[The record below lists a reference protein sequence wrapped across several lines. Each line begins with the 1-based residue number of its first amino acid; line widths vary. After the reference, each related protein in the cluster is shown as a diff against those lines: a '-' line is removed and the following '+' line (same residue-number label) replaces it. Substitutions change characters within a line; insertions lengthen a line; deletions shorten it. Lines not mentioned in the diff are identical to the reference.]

1 MKFFILGLSACLLI
15 ACASSQSP
23 KKEGNET
30 PAENNTAP
38 SLKTP
43 ASNASESTTS
53 TDEPTAE
60 NSVTSTA
67 SEDKAKADYVAST
80 PSLQCFID
88 EQNEPFSSEDFS
100 AYLAEQTP
108 ENVWDELLE
117 LYQFDLSEH
126 NARIEVQLKWYK
138 KHQRY
143 MNRVSDRGK
152 RYLYYI
158 TQQIKK
164 RNMPGELALLP
175 IVESAF
181 EPFAYSHGRAAGVW
195 QFIPSTGI
203 MYKMK
208 QDWWYDG
215 RRDIRVSTEGALNF
229 LEDLNRRFDGD
240 WLLAFAAYNSG
251 GGTVRKAIRKNK
263 RRGKPTDFWSLDLP
277 KETRAYVPK
286 LIALAKLLR
295 DAEKH
300 NFSFKPIPNKPYFY
314 VAQTKGQIDLSQV
327 AELAD
332 TPLDEIYKLNPG
344 FNRWATHPNGPHE
357 VLIPFDKQDE
367 FNQSITK
374 LKKQDRVK
382 WTRYKVRSGDNL
394 ISIAKKFRTTP
405 KVLQQVNNLRSGMI
419 YQNDQ
424 LLIPSAFKSKKAY
437 SHSQS
442 QRLAKL
448 KTNRRPS
455 SKSVKMNYRV
465 KSGDSFWT
473 ISRNYKVSVRS
484 LARWNG
490 MAPRDP
496 LKVGQNLVIWGKA
509 GSRSSGSREVI
520 RKVRY
525 RVRNGDSLA
534 SIASKFRVRLSDV
547 KRWNSSKA
555 NRRYLQPG
563 DKLTLFVNVI
573 R

>member
-1 MKFFILGLSACLLI
+1 MKLLILGLSVSLLMS
-15 ACASSQSP
+15 CAASQIP
-23 KKEGNET
+23 KN
-30 PAENNTAP
+30 
-38 SLKTP
+38 
-43 ASNASESTTS
+43 SNS
-53 TDEPTAE
+53 E
-60 NSVTSTA
+60 NSTLERTRSDSNVRKNTTNESSDKSDYLVYA
-67 SEDKAKADYVAST
+67 S
-80 PSLQCFID
+80 SLQCLID
-88 EQNEPFSSEDFS
+88 EQENIFSDEDFNT
-100 AYLAEQTP
+100 YLAEQTP
-108 ENVWDELLE
+108 DNVWDELLE

-126 NARIEVQLKWYK
+126 NPRIEAQLQWYK
-138 KHQRY
+138 KHQSY
-143 MNRVSDRGK
+143 MNRVSDRGN

-164 RNMPGELALLP
+164 RNLPGELALLP

-195 QFIPSTGI
+195 QFIPSTGV

-229 LEDLNRRFDGD
+229 LEDLNRQFNGD
-240 WLLAFAAYNSG
+240 WLLGFAAYNSG
-251 GGTVRKAIRKNK
+251 AGTVRRAIRKNK

-295 DAEKH
+295 DAKEH
-300 NFSFKPIPNKPYFY
+300 NFTFKPIPNQPYFY

-327 AELAD
+327 AELSD

-357 VLIPFDKQDE
+357 VLIPFKKQDE
-367 FNQSITK
+367 FNQAISS
-374 LKKQDRVK
+374 LKKQNRVK

-424 LLIPSAFKSKKAY
+424 LLIPSAFKGKRAY

-509 GSRSSGSREVI
+509 GNRSSSGREII

-525 RVRNGDSLA
+525 RVRSGDSLA

-555 NRRYLQPG
+555 RSRYLQPG

>member
-1 MKFFILGLSACLLI
+1 MKFFILSLSVTLLI
-15 ACASSQSP
+15 ACAASQSP
-23 KKEGNET
+23 KEADSTNATHTSIENQQLMTGSTPTNQASNEGN
-30 PAENNTAP
+30 
-38 SLKTP
+38 
-43 ASNASESTTS
+43 
-53 TDEPTAE
+53 
-60 NSVTSTA
+60 
-67 SEDKAKADYVAST
+67 YVAYAT
-80 PSLQCFID
+80 SLQCSIGGSD
-88 EQNEPFSSEDFS
+88 EEFSQAELNAF
-100 AYLAEQTP
+100 LAAQTP
-108 ENVWDELLE
+108 SNVWDQILE

-126 NARIEVQLKWYK
+126 NARIEVQLNWYK

-143 MNRVSDRGK
+143 MNRVSDRGQ

-158 TQQIKK
+158 AQQIKK

-251 GGTVRKAIRKNK
+251 GGTVSKAIRKNK
-263 RRGKPTDFWSLDLP
+263 RLGRPTDFWSLDLP

-300 NFSFKPIPNKPYFY
+300 NFSFKPIANEPYFY

-367 FNQSITK
+367 FNQAIVN
-374 LKKQDRVK
+374 LKKENRVK

-424 LLIPSAFKSKKAY
+424 LLIPSAFKSKRAY

-455 SKSVKMNYRV
+455 SKSRKINYQV
-465 KSGDSFWT
+465 KSGDSFWS
-473 ISRNYKVSVRS
+473 ISRNYKVSVRQ

-509 GSRSSGSREVI
+509 GSRSSNGREII
-520 RKVRY
+520 RKVHY
-525 RVRNGDSLA
+525 RVRNGESLA
-534 SIASKFRVRLSDV
+534 SIASKFRVRLADV

-555 NRRYLQPG
+555 RSRYLQPG
-563 DKLTLFVNVI
+563 DRLTLFVNVI